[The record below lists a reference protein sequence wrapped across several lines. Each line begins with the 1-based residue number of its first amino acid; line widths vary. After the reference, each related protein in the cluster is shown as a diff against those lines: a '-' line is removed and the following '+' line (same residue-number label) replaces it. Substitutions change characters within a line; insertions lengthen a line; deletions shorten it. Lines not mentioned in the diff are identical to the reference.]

1 MFVKKNLIFFFIL
14 FVISFLVFDIN
25 KKEEQLSIS
34 FYSWE
39 NSFNQKE
46 IKEKLYIKV
55 LDIAY
60 STRLELVKT
69 NLLTKPKDFVPVV
82 YITNETMKNVDY
94 TLVSSAILETLKKFE
109 FSEVQIDCDWSDSS
123 ASNYFNLLKDLKAKL
138 SKTISATIRL
148 HQIKYYYKTGIPPV
162 DYGVL
167 MYYNMS
173 NIGDFD
179 TKNSILDND
188 IAKQYHYNF
197 DTYNLKLKLALP
209 LYSQAIQFRNKKSL
223 SIFEGIKKEDFD
235 SDFLEVSSNYFKV
248 LNSKYFKGRYIYKD
262 DIFRFEDLK
271 QEEIKIALDDFLK
284 LSKNRFD
291 EVIFYTLK
299 YKEKYDLE
307 NLIKGNI

>member
-14 FVISFLVFDIN
+14 FFISFLVFNID
-25 KKEEQLSIS
+25 KKEEPLSIS

-138 SKTISATIRL
+138 NKTISATIRL

-188 IAKQYHYNF
+188 ISKQYHYNF
-197 DTYNLKLKLALP
+197 D
-209 LYSQAIQFRNKKSL
+209 
-223 SIFEGIKKEDFD
+223 
-235 SDFLEVSSNYFKV
+235 NY
-248 LNSKYFKGRYIYKD
+248 
-262 DIFRFEDLK
+262 K
-271 QEEIKIALDDFLK
+271 QP
-284 LSKNRFD
+284 
-291 EVIFYTLK
+291 V
-299 YKEKYDLE
+299 
-307 NLIKGNI
+307 

>member
-1 MFVKKNLIFFFIL
+1 
-14 FVISFLVFDIN
+14 
-25 KKEEQLSIS
+25 
-34 FYSWE
+34 
-39 NSFNQKE
+39 
-46 IKEKLYIKV
+46 
-55 LDIAY
+55 
-60 STRLELVKT
+60 
-69 NLLTKPKDFVPVV
+69 
-82 YITNETMKNVDY
+82 MKNVDY

-138 SKTISATIRL
+138 HKTISATIRL

-235 SDFLEVSSNYFKV
+235 SDFLEISPNYFKV

-262 DIFRFEDLK
+262 DIFRFEDSK

>member
-1 MFVKKNLIFFFIL
+1 
-14 FVISFLVFDIN
+14 
-25 KKEEQLSIS
+25 
-34 FYSWE
+34 
-39 NSFNQKE
+39 
-46 IKEKLYIKV
+46 
-55 LDIAY
+55 
-60 STRLELVKT
+60 
-69 NLLTKPKDFVPVV
+69 
-82 YITNETMKNVDY
+82 
-94 TLVSSAILETLKKFE
+94 
-109 FSEVQIDCDWSDSS
+109 
-123 ASNYFNLLKDLKAKL
+123 
-138 SKTISATIRL
+138 
-148 HQIKYYYKTGIPPV
+148 
-162 DYGVL
+162 
-167 MYYNMS
+167 MS

-235 SDFLEVSSNYFKV
+235 SEFLEISPNYFKV

-262 DIFRFEDLK
+262 DIFRFEDSK